1 MAVRPLSFGARL
13 TAIAGAGLA
22 VRALYLFTIARDVTG
37 IGDWH
42 FYHRQANLIAQ
53 GLGFVDPFQLDL
65 GNGGPSAGHPPLYPL
80 VLSALSA
87 VGADSTLWHRALGL
101 PLGALTIVLVGV
113 LGRRVGGDRT
123 GLVAAAVAAAYP
135 AFIAVDGA
143 LMSETL
149 YSPLVAGVLLCALVL
164 VRRPALPVAALMG
177 ALIGLAALTRS
188 EALLFAPL
196 LAALLA
202 VVAPGRRFA
211 LAGLTLVAC
220 VVVVAPWTIR
230 NAAAFGRF
238 VAISTNDATVIAGA
252 NCDLTYHGRDLGAW
266 NIRCISPRRHRDEAL
281 QAEVW
286 RKEGTAYAREHAG
299 RLPVVAAVRLMRV
312 WDLWQPR
319 RQVEFAEGRHRRV
332 QQAGIAVYFLL
343 AALALAGI
351 AALARAG
358 ARRELL
364 VLLTAAVVVCVTAV
378 AGYGVTRLRHAA
390 EVPIVVLAAAGLLLV
405 AERVRERRARVP
417 A

>member
-1 MAVRPLSFGARL
+1 MPVRPPSFRARL
-13 TAIAGAGLA
+13 TAIAGAGVL

-80 VLSALSA
+80 ALSVLSA

-101 PLGALTIVLVGV
+101 PLGFVTIVLVGL

-135 AFIAVDGA
+135 VFVAVDGA

-149 YSPLVAGVLLCALVL
+149 YSPLVAGVLLCALAL
-164 VRRPALPVAALMG
+164 LRRPVLPLAALLG
-177 ALIGLAALTRS
+177 ALVGLAALTRS

-202 VVAPGRRFA
+202 ALTPARRVAPA
-211 LAGLTLVAC
+211 VVTLVAC
-220 VVVVAPWTIR
+220 AAVVAPWTVR
-230 NAAAFGRF
+230 NAIVFDRF
-238 VAISTNDATVIAGA
+238 VPISTNDATVVAGA

-266 NIRCISPRRHRDEAL
+266 NIRCISPRRHRDEAE
-281 QAEVW
+281 QAAVW
-286 RKEGTAYAREHAG
+286 RDEGLAYARDHAG
-299 RLPVVAAVRLMRV
+299 RLPAVAAVRLLRV

-343 AALALAGI
+343 VVLAFAGI
-351 AALARAG
+351 AALLRAG

-364 VLLTAAVVVCVTAV
+364 VLLSPVVVVCVTAV
-378 AGYGVTRLRHAA
+378 AGYGVTRLRHSA
-390 EVPIVVLAAAGLLLV
+390 ELPLVVLAAAGLLLV
-405 AERVRERRARVP
+405 AERARARRVRVP